1 MQPRTLTRRRFL
13 LAAGVTATVAGGG
26 ALLLGARGD
35 SAVAVAVGPTSPRV
49 AAVEQRRRGRSASV
63 TEVALEAAPLLT
75 GLGGAHGRTWAYG
88 QAVPGAEI
96 RLRAGSVLRATVKNG
111 LPEPTTVHWH
121 GIALR
126 NDMDGVPGL
135 TQPQIEPG
143 ATFDYEFTVPDA
155 GTYFFHP
162 HVGAQLDRGLYA
174 PLIVEDPDEPGAYD
188 QEIVLVLDDWLDGE
202 DPERILSDLLAGGM
216 AGMDMGSG
224 SEMDHSGMDMGG
236 DSDPGSG
243 GLGMDVGDVEYRSYL
258 VNGRPPSDPFT
269 VEARRG
275 ERLRLR
281 IVNAASDRPFRFAVG
296 GHRFTVTHTDGFPV
310 EPLDG
315 DALLI
320 GMGERYDVVVTVE
333 SDGVV
338 PVVAVPEGAASGAL
352 ALIRAGSGAA
362 PPADVSPAELDGKL
376 LTAAD
381 LRATEAVSLPS
392 RAPDRNLQLRL
403 DGTMQDYRWTING
416 RPFEPA
422 RLEEEGLQLREG
434 ERVRLRFE
442 NRSAM
447 FHPMHLHGHTFQVLG
462 TSDPGPRKDTVIV
475 PPGETIEADFE
486 ADNPGLWAL
495 HCHNIYHAEAGMMT
509 VLSYVS

>member
-1 MQPRTLTRRRFL
+1 MQARTLTRRRFL
-13 LAAGVTATVAGGG
+13 LAAGATATAAGGS
-26 ALLLGARGD
+26 ALLLSRQGG
-35 SAVAVAVGPTSPRV
+35 SAVAVGPTSPRV
-49 AAVEQRRRGRSASV
+49 AAVEQRRRGRSAPV

-135 TQPQIEPG
+135 TQPEIEPG

-174 PLIVEDPDEPGAYD
+174 PLVVEDPDEPGAYD
-188 QEIVLVLDDWLDGE
+188 QEVVLVLDDWLDGE

-216 AGMDMGSG
+216 GGMDMGSG

-362 PPADVSPAELDGKL
+362 PPVNVSPAELDGKV

-381 LRATEAVSLPS
+381 LRAAEAVSLPS
-392 RAPDRNLQLRL
+392 RAPDRDLLLRL

-475 PPGETIEADFE
+475 RPGETIEADFE

>member
-1 MQPRTLTRRRFL
+1 MQARTLTRRRFL
-13 LAAGVTATVAGGG
+13 LAAGATATAAGGS
-26 ALLLGARGD
+26 ALLLSRQGG
-35 SAVAVAVGPTSPRV
+35 SAVAVGPTSPRV
-49 AAVEQRRRGRSASV
+49 AAVEQRRRGRSAPV

-135 TQPQIEPG
+135 TQPEIEPG

-174 PLIVEDPDEPGAYD
+174 PLVVEDPDEPGAYD
-188 QEIVLVLDDWLDGE
+188 QEVVLVLDDWLDGE

-216 AGMDMGSG
+216 GGMDMGSG

-362 PPADVSPAELDGKL
+362 PPVNVSPAELDGKV

-381 LRATEAVSLPS
+381 LRAAEAVSLPS
-392 RAPDRNLQLRL
+392 RAPDRDLLLRL

>member
-1 MQPRTLTRRRFL
+1 MQVRTLTRRRFL
-13 LAAGVTATVAGGG
+13 LAAGATATAAGGS
-26 ALLLGARGD
+26 ALLLGRQGG
-35 SAVAVAVGPTSPRV
+35 SAVAVVVGPTSPRV

-96 RLRAGSVLRATVKNG
+96 RLRAGSVLRATVKNA

-143 ATFDYEFTVPDA
+143 ATFGYEFTVPDA

-188 QEIVLVLDDWLDGE
+188 REVVLVLDDWLDGE
-202 DPERILSDLLAGGM
+202 DPERILSDLRAGGM
-216 AGMDMGSG
+216 PGMDMGSG

-281 IVNAASDRPFRFAVG
+281 LVNAASDRPFRLPVG
-296 GHRFTVTHTDGFPV
+296 GPRFTVTPPDGFPV

-315 DALLI
+315 AALRL
-320 GMGERYDVVVTVE
+320 GMGESSAVDVPVE

-381 LRATEAVSLPS
+381 LRAAEAVSLPS

-403 DGTMQDYRWTING
+403 DGTMQDYRWTIHG

-422 RLEEEGLQLREG
+422 RPDEEGLQLREG
-434 ERVRLRFE
+434 GRVRPRLE
-442 NRSAM
+442 NRSPT
-447 FHPMHLHGHTFQVLG
+447 FTPMPRPGHT
-462 TSDPGPRKDTVIV
+462 SP
-475 PPGETIEADFE
+475 
-486 ADNPGLWAL
+486 
-495 HCHNIYHAEAGMMT
+495 
-509 VLSYVS
+509 